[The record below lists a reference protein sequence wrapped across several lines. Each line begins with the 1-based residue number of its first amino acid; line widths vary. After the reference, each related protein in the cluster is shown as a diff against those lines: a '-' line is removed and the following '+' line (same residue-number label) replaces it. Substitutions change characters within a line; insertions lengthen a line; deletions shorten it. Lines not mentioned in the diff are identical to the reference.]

1 MRKKIKCLFWS
12 PPPPLQI
19 VTIPNFPSG
28 APIFECTGV
37 TLADTESGRWKC
49 WQLKGPIIRKKW
61 IVITSIPGQYIDE
74 ALANHG

>member
-1 MRKKIKCLFWS
+1 MRKKKSSVCFG
-12 PPPPLQI
+12 PPLQI

-37 TLADTESGRWKC
+37 TLADTGSGRWKC
-49 WQLKGPIIRKKW
+49 WQLKASIIRKKW
-61 IVITSIPGQYIDE
+61 IVITWIPGQYIDE